1 MSSSTDQDQRSDV
14 MAVLEMRGI
23 SKRFNQTI
31 ALDTVDLTVKQG
43 EVHAIVGENGAG
55 KSTLMHILAGMI
67 AADRGQIS
75 IRGKTVAIHSVESA
89 NALRIAMV
97 HQHSMLFPSLT
108 VAENLTLGREPRR
121 FGLFDRTSAA
131 QAVHDLGERY
141 DLRVK
146 AAARVADLSVG
157 ELQRLEI
164 LRALYRGADIL
175 ILDEPTSVL
184 TPQEALGMFRV
195 IHELKRAG
203 KTTLFISHKL
213 EEVLEISDAITVL
226 RDGHVTGNLDT
237 TATNAHEIA
246 RLMVGREVFLQFT
259 KPELSPGE
267 PVLEINDLSGKGV
280 DHVSLSVCANEI
292 VGIAGVTGNGQTEL
306 ADLIAGMTPAQT
318 GIIRIV
324 GQDVTRATVA
334 KRRAVGLANIPED
347 RYKQGLAAGGSVSDN
362 LLIGVHD
369 KPPLIRRGLLNRKAI
384 SERVTKLIQRFQIKT
399 ANAASLISTLSGGNA
414 QRIIIARELAEDK
427 PFILAAQPTRG
438 IDIAASEFVRDALLK
453 RRNNGAGVLL
463 ISADLSE
470 ILSLADRILVMYAGK
485 IIGEVAANDANESRL
500 GLLMAGIQDRTQDG

>member
-1 MSSSTDQDQRSDV
+1 
-14 MAVLEMRGI
+14 
-23 SKRFNQTI
+23 
-31 ALDTVDLTVKQG
+31 
-43 EVHAIVGENGAG
+43 
-55 KSTLMHILAGMI
+55 
-67 AADRGQIS
+67 
-75 IRGKTVAIHSVESA
+75 
-89 NALRIAMV
+89 
-97 HQHSMLFPSLT
+97 
-108 VAENLTLGREPRR
+108 
-121 FGLFDRTSAA
+121 
-131 QAVHDLGERY
+131 
-141 DLRVK
+141 
-146 AAARVADLSVG
+146 
-157 ELQRLEI
+157 
-164 LRALYRGADIL
+164 
-175 ILDEPTSVL
+175 
-184 TPQEALGMFRV
+184 
-195 IHELKRAG
+195 
-203 KTTLFISHKL
+203 
-213 EEVLEISDAITVL
+213 L